1 MKKSFSSV
9 LMALAFAGS
18 ACVAQSAQAGVVDIS
33 KAATAVTLTNGGSAS
48 FVDSFKRNQKDAIFS
63 EKFTFTTTGW
73 TDLDMIITSTS
84 PNAAS
89 GLNLTGFALFDAND
103 KEVLG
108 GKALSTG
115 ADDKWQL
122 KTEEKKHLAAGQY
135 YFLVQGNMVS
145 TGGATFAANGSVL
158 SAVPEAD
165 TYAMLLAGL
174 GLLGVVARR
183 RNGKPA

>member
-33 KAATAVTLTNGGSAS
+33 KAAAAVTLTNGGSAS
-48 FVDSFKRNQKDAIFS
+48 FVDSFKRNQKDAVFG

-73 TDLDMIITSTS
+73 TDVDMVVTSKST
-84 PNAAS
+84 AANN
-89 GLNLTGFALFDAND
+89 GLNLTGFSLFDAND
-103 KEVLG
+103 NQVLG
-108 GKALSTG
+108 GKSLSTG
-115 ADDKWQL
+115 VEDKWQL
-122 KTEEKKHLAAGQY
+122 TTTKHLAAGTY

-145 TGGATFAANGSVL
+145 SGGATFAGNGSVT

-174 GLLGVVARR
+174 GVMGFIARR
-183 RNGKPA
+183 RNKAA